1 MNKQIKTSAL
11 LGVCIVSLG
20 IVPPVLGANPVVAD
34 SITETTVQE
43 NLNKNDVVEA
53 LSDNGYLDVDPDT
66 KKVTITEKYK
76 QEVLANTDTDLYHV
90 IFTENSITIVPKYS
104 FRSFSGYNKIVYTW
118 KGYDVYLD
126 STNANKLAAGYGMA
140 AIAAALVPDATASKI
155 LAAALEA
162 AAVLIG
168 YNNAAGRGIIIAF
181 VGIFPNGTAHW
192 ISSQW

>member
-20 IVPPVLGANPVVAD
+20 IVSPVLGANPVVAD
-34 SITETTVQE
+34 SITESTVQE
-43 NLNKNDVVEA
+43 NLNKNDVVET
-53 LSDNGYLDVDPDT
+53 LSDKGYLYVDPNT

-76 QEVLANTDTDLYHV
+76 QELLANTDTDLYNV
-90 IFTENSITIVPKYS
+90 TFTENSITIVPKYS

-126 STNANKLAAGYGMA
+126 STNANKLASGYGMA
-140 AIAAALVPDATASKI
+140 AIAAALIPDATASKI
-155 LAAALEA
+155 LAAGLEA
-162 AAVLIG
+162 AALLIG

-181 VGIFPNGTAHW
+181 VGVFPNGTAHW
-192 ISSQW
+192 ISSQ

>member
-140 AIAAALVPDATASKI
+140 AIAVALVPDATASKI

-192 ISSQW
+192 ISSQ

>member
-20 IVPPVLGANPVVAD
+20 IVSPVLGANPVVAD

-43 NLNKNDVVEA
+43 NLNKNDVVET
-53 LSDNGYLDVDPDT
+53 LSDKGYLYVDPNT

-76 QEVLANTDTDLYHV
+76 QELLANTDTDLYNV
-90 IFTENSITIVPKYS
+90 TFTENSITIVPKYS
-104 FRSFSGYNKIVYTW
+104 SRSFSGYNKIVYTW

-126 STNANKLAAGYGMA
+126 STNANKLASGYGMA
-140 AIAAALVPDATASKI
+140 AIAAALIPDATASKI
-155 LAAALEA
+155 LAAGLEA
-162 AAVLIG
+162 AALLIG

-192 ISSQW
+192 ISSQ

>member
-140 AIAAALVPDATASKI
+140 AIAAALIPDATASKI

-192 ISSQW
+192 ISSQ

>member
-20 IVPPVLGANPVVAD
+20 IVPPVLGANPVAAD
-34 SITETTVQE
+34 SVTETTVQE
-43 NLNKNDVVEA
+43 NLNKIDVIET
-53 LSDNGYLDVDPDT
+53 LSDNGYLDVDPDA

-76 QEVLANTDTDLYHV
+76 QEILANTDTDLYNV

-126 STNANKLAAGYGMA
+126 STTANRIVAGLGGGATLAALIPEPGA
-140 AIAAALVPDATASKI
+140 SKIVAAALGTV
-155 LAAALEA
+155 
-162 AAVLIG
+162 AAVIS
-168 YNNAAGRGIIIAF
+168 YNNAAGRGVIVAF
-181 VGIFPNGTAHW
+181 VGLFPNGTPHW
-192 ISSQW
+192 ITSQ

>member
-1 MNKQIKTSAL
+1 M
-11 LGVCIVSLG
+11 
-20 IVPPVLGANPVVAD
+20 
-34 SITETTVQE
+34 
-43 NLNKNDVVEA
+43 
-53 LSDNGYLDVDPDT
+53 DPDT

-192 ISSQW
+192 ISSQ

>member
-20 IVPPVLGANPVVAD
+20 VIAPALGANPVVAD
-34 SITETTVQE
+34 SVTETTVQE
-43 NLNKNDVVEA
+43 NLNKIDVVEA

-192 ISSQW
+192 ISSQ